1 MGHVISFANN
11 KGGVA
16 KTTSVCNIGFA
27 LAKMGQRV
35 LFIDL
40 DSQANLTS
48 LVSPLPVEEHVN
60 DIMDAFL
67 RKDNLPIEAI
77 SENVDLV
84 PSGLSL
90 ATFESRTSA
99 DSTRVF
105 VLQDLLAG
113 IRDNYDYILI
123 DCPPALGTIT
133 YIALVASD
141 YLVLVTMPESMSYS
155 GMMMVGQLM
164 KDVKGNPRLNPNIS
178 LLGVIVTKYR
188 NNRVMNAYV
197 RKIESETKKV
207 FLNPV
212 IHEEA
217 SVLKSVAIGQRLQ
230 DFAPNSKAAKAYEEI
245 AKELYN
251 RTQTV

>member
-1 MGHVISFANN
+1 MGKVIAFANN

-27 LAKMGQRV
+27 LANLGKKV

-48 LVSPLPVEEHVN
+48 LVSDLPVDEHVN

-67 RKDNLPIEAI
+67 NKDDLPIEKV

-90 ATFESRTSA
+90 ATFESKTSA
-99 DSTRVF
+99 DNMRVYI
-105 VLQDLLAG
+105 LHDLLAG
-113 IRDNYDYILI
+113 VKDNYDFVLI

-133 YIALVASD
+133 YIALVAAD
-141 YLVLVTMPESMSYS
+141 HLVLVTMPESMSYS

-164 KDVKGNPRLNPNIS
+164 KDVKENPRLNPNIS
-178 LLGVIVTKYR
+178 LLGIIITKYR
-188 NNRVMNAYV
+188 SNKVMNAYV
-197 RKIESETKKV
+197 RKIESDARNYV
-207 FLNPV
+207 LYPV

-217 SVLKSVAIGQRLQ
+217 VVLKAVSAGQRLC
-230 DFAPNSKAAKAYEEI
+230 DFAPTCKCAKAYDEI
-245 AKELYN
+245 AKELIN
-251 RTQTV
+251 RTFNG

>member
-1 MGHVISFANN
+1 MGKVIAFANN

-27 LAKMGQRV
+27 LANHGKKV

-48 LVSPLPVEEHVN
+48 LVSDIPVDEHLN

-67 RKDNLPIEAI
+67 SKESLPVEKIN
-77 SENVDLV
+77 ENVDLV

-90 ATFESRTSA
+90 ATFESKTATDNMRIY
-99 DSTRVF
+99 
-105 VLQDLLAG
+105 VLQDLIAP

-133 YIALVASD
+133 YIALVAAD
-141 YLVLVTMPESMSYS
+141 HLVLVTMPESMSYS

-164 KDVKGNPRLNPNIS
+164 KDVKSNPRLNPNLS
-178 LLGVIVTKYR
+178 LLGIIITKFR
-188 NNRVMNAYV
+188 ANKVMNAYV
-197 RKIESETKKV
+197 RKITADSRKLV
-207 FLNPV
+207 FEPV
-212 IHEEA
+212 IREEA
-217 SVLKSVAIGQRLQ
+217 AVLKAVSAGQRL
-230 DFAPNSKAAKAYEEI
+230 DEFAPDCKTAQAYDEI
-245 AKELYN
+245 AKEIIN
-251 RTQTV
+251 RTFTE